1 MPRQRMVTYVA
12 RTWEEGVQCAA
23 HDAVKNGWTIADWHW
38 EEPKHDLL
46 GVLFVTVEEPALH

>member
-1 MPRQRMVTYVA
+1 MVTYVA
-12 RTWEEGVQCAA
+12 RRWEEGVQCGA
-23 HDAVKNGWTIADWHW
+23 HDAVKNGWAIADWHW